1 MNMVFKSHQLQSDNH
16 AYIELSRETL
26 KRQLSILFPVSGI
39 IFLIIAFS
47 YFVATNSL
55 WLTSQALLG
64 ALLCQFLASV
74 NKRTANPRIL
84 IWIFIVY
91 TTTNCIHGFYTDGPN
106 LLNNT
111 IALTIPLLCFFT
123 LRHQYAY
130 WYSLLFGLYYVAMS
144 ADEYIQKHLQ
154 INEALQNISAYAM
167 VLVMAYLL
175 AQHRNEAINRVK
187 VTAKKDF
194 LTGLLNRKGLE
205 EQYLHQAYRCNR
217 YLKDFSLVLIDIDN
231 LKDINDRYG
240 LEIGDQVLI
249 MVSQYLNHQ
258 LRANDSLARM
268 GSGEFCLLLPGT
280 SQADAELTA
289 LKIIQDIKKWQLELE
304 SGKHLSVTVSIG
316 LTLVEF
322 QNFSLDYIKADS
334 ALLRAKNWGKDQIA
348 IG

>member
-1 MNMVFKSHQLQSDNH
+1 MVFKSHQLQSDNH

-26 KRQLSILFPVSGI
+26 KRQLSILFPVAGI

-258 LRANDSLARM
+258 LRVSDSLARM
-268 GSGEFCLLLPGT
+268 GSGEFCLLLPDT
-280 SQADAELTA
+280 PQADAELTA

-304 SGKHLSVTVSIG
+304 NGKHLSVTVSIG
-316 LTLVEF
+316 LTLVEY

>member
-1 MNMVFKSHQLQSDNH
+1 MTMVFKSHQLQSDNH
-16 AYIELSRETL
+16 AYIELSKETL
-26 KRQLSILFPVSGI
+26 KRQLSILFPVAGI

-55 WLTSQALLG
+55 WLTGQALFG
-64 ALLCQFLASV
+64 ALLCQLLAAL
-74 NKRTANPRIL
+74 NKRSEIPRVLIWVFIIYTTAN
-84 IWIFIVY
+84 
-91 TTTNCIHGFYTDGPN
+91 CISGFYTDGPN

-130 WYSLLFGLYYVAMS
+130 WYSLLFGLYYVVMS
-144 ADEYIQKHLQ
+144 ADEYFQKHLQ

-167 VLVMAYLL
+167 VLVMAYML

-217 YLKDFSLVLIDIDN
+217 YLKDFSLVLVDIDG
-231 LKDINDRYG
+231 LKDINDRFG
-240 LEIGDQVLI
+240 LEVGDQILI
-249 MVSQYLNHQ
+249 MVSQYLKQH
-258 LRANDSLARM
+258 LKPLDSLARM
-268 GSGEFCLLLPGT
+268 GSGEFCLLLPDT
-280 SQADAELTA
+280 SQSDAELIA
-289 LKIIQDIKKWQLELE
+289 LKLIQEIKNWQLELDN
-304 SGKHLSVTVSIG
+304 GQQISVTVSIG
-316 LTLVEF
+316 LTLVEY

-348 IG
+348 IS

>member
-1 MNMVFKSHQLQSDNH
+1 MTMVFKSHQLQSDNH
-16 AYIELSRETL
+16 AYIELSKETL
-26 KRQLSILFPVSGI
+26 KRQLSILFPVAGI
-39 IFLIIAFS
+39 IFLIISFS

-64 ALLCQFLASV
+64 ALLCHFLATL
-74 NKRTANPRIL
+74 NKRIESPRLL
-84 IWIFIVY
+84 IWVFIIY
-91 TTTNCIHGFYTDGPN
+91 TTTNCIYGFYTDGHN

-123 LRHQYAY
+123 LRHQYAC
-130 WYSLLFGLYYVAMS
+130 WYSLLFGMYYVVMS

-175 AQHRNEAINRVK
+175 AQHRNEAINKVK

-205 EQYLHQAYRCNR
+205 EQYLFQAYRCNR
-217 YLKDFSLVLIDIDN
+217 YLKDLSLILVDIDG

-240 LEIGDQVLI
+240 LDTGDQILI
-249 MVSQYLNHQ
+249 MVSQFLKQQ
-258 LRANDSLARM
+258 LRPADSLARM
-268 GSGEFCLLLPGT
+268 GNGEFCLLLPDT
-280 SQADAELTA
+280 SQTEAETIA
-289 LKIIQDIKKWQLELE
+289 LKLIQEIKQWQLELE
-304 SGKHLSVTVSIG
+304 NGKQISVTVSIG
-316 LTLVEF
+316 LTLVEY

-348 IG
+348 IS